1 MGGYNGTGRICKR
14 ADIKKEMVTLHK
26 ADIAKEIV
34 TKQISP
40 RR

>member
-1 MGGYNGTGRICKR
+1 MGGHNGTGRICKR
-14 ADIKKEMVTLHK
+14 VDIKKEMVTLHK